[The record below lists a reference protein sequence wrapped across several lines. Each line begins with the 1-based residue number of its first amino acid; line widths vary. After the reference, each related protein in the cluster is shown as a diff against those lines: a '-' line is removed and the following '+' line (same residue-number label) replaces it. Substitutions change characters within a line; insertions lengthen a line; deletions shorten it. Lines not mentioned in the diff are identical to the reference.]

1 MHESLRSVRFGWIGF
16 GWFIAVATSS
26 LILLALIGLG
36 LMSPEPGVEDF
47 WVGVAIAVGFLLSGF
62 FTGTRVAAAPLLHGL
77 GIGLC
82 SLLAWLILTLLAG
95 EMLSA
100 STWGS
105 LELASTI
112 GLLLLQGVAAIVGTR
127 IGVRWIRSPVE
138 NV

>member
-1 MHESLRSVRFGWIGF
+1 MHESLRSVRLGWIAF
-16 GWFIAVATSS
+16 GWFIAVAITS

-36 LMSPEPGVEDF
+36 VMSPDPGAEDF
-47 WVGVAIAVGFLLSGF
+47 WVGVAIAVGFLLGGA
-62 FTGTRVAAAPLLHGL
+62 FTGTRVAAAPVLHGL

-95 EMLSA
+95 EMLNGSR
-100 STWGS
+100 WGS

-127 IGVRWIRSPVE
+127 IGVRWIRSPIE
-138 NV
+138 NL